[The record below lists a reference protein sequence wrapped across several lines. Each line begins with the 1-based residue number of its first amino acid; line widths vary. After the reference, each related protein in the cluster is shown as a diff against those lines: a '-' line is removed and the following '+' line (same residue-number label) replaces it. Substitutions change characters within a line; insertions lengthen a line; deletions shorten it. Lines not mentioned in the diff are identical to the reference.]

1 MMELSGQ
8 ELVRSRD
15 AVTACGVQFVLA
27 NDWLPTKNYKLKTE
41 ATKGSA

>member
-15 AVTACGVQFVLA
+15 TVTGCGVQFVMV

-41 ATKGSA
+41 ATIGSA